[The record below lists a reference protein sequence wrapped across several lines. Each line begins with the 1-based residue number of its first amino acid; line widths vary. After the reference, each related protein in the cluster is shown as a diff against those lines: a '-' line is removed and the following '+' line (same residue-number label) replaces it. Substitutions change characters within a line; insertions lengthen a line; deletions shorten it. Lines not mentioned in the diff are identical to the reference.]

1 MLRKKF
7 LERNFLEGEIPREIG
22 DLRYL
27 TILNLQ
33 INQLSGSIPPSIF
46 NITTMHVIDLTE
58 NNLIGNLP
66 ITICDHLPD
75 LKGLY
80 LRINSLD
87 GVIPPNLEKCRKLQ
101 KLQLGENKF
110 IGTLPRELANLTAL
124 TYLYLSE
131 LHLEG
136 SMKFSSFFS
145 FPPNIVLMI
154 YFLKID
160 R

>member
-27 TILNLQ
+27 TILDLQ
-33 INQLSGSIPPSIF
+33 INQLSGSIPPSIV
-46 NITTMHVIDLTE
+46 NITTMYVIVLTD
-58 NNLIGNLP
+58 NNLTRNLP
-66 ITICDHLPD
+66 ITICDHLLD

-80 LRINSLD
+80 LNKNSLD
-87 GVIPPNLEKCRKLQ
+87 GVIPPNLEKCTKLQ
-101 KLQLGENKF
+101 KLELGDNEF
-110 IGTLPRELANLTAL
+110 IGTLPRELANSIAL
-124 TYLYLSE
+124 TYLYISD

-136 SMKFSSFFS
+136 SMKFSSFSLFQ
-145 FPPNIVLMI
+145 PNLELVI